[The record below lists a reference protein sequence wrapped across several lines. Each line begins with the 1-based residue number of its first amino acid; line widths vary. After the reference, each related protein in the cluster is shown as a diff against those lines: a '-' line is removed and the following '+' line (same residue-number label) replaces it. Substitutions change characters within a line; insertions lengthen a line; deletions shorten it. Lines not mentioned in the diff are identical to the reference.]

1 MGVMNFVEFVA
12 DRTEDAKS
20 KEILNQA
27 LQQIHRIKKIVSN
40 MLVFVRSKSLQTGN
54 CEVSEVIRQSLLL
67 LEGELRKTG
76 VQVEVEA
83 VDDLPVIHCS
93 ADSLQQILINLI
105 INARDALAD
114 SLQPVI
120 NIIARPIEG
129 MLELS
134 IIDNGPGIPQEIQT
148 KIFDPFFTTKPP
160 GKGTGLGLSVTRRL
174 VQDVGGSVQVES
186 IQGQGCCLRL
196 HFPYS

>member
-1 MGVMNFVEFVA
+1 MNFVEYVS
-12 DRTEDAKS
+12 DRTDDAKS

-40 MLVFVRSKSLQTGN
+40 MLVFGAQQSRSN
-54 CEVSEVIRQSLLL
+54 RQLPGARGYPAKLAAAG
-67 LEGELRKTG
+67 GELRKNG
-76 VQVEVEA
+76 IQVEVDTA
-83 VDDLPVIHCS
+83 DDLPAIRCS

-114 SLQPVI
+114 NRQPVI
-120 NIIARPIEG
+120 KIAARPIEG

-134 IIDNGPGIPQEIQT
+134 VTDNGPGIPQEIQT

-174 VQDVGGSVQVES
+174 VQDVGGSIQVES
-186 IQGQGCCLRL
+186 LLEHGCCLRL
-196 HFPYS
+196 QFPQA